1 MPCNALVLLLCIS
14 PLSFPVHDVD
24 PNPLPTPATPLIVR
38 YLILT
43 PHPTVSAASHSSHLA
58 HSTRQPPPLIPYSP
72 LGATCIAW
80 LKFQRN
86 RFARVYPLYL
96 FCTLG
101 ALPFWL
107 AGYGSC
113 NPYDTGCL
121 VASIGTSVIPL
132 TTTFILRLGAP
143 LDGE

>member
-1 MPCNALVLLLCIS
+1 MSLSLVY
-14 PLSFPVHDVD
+14 PLPFLPSFPCRPSHTTPRT
-24 PNPLPTPATPLIVR
+24 PNTCT
-38 YLILT
+38 
-43 PHPTVSAASHSSHLA
+43 H
-58 HSTRQPPPLIPYSP
+58 SP
-72 LGATCIAW
+72 LGATCTAW

-96 FCTLG
+96 VCTLA

-113 NPYDTGCL
+113 NPYDTGCM
-121 VASIGTSVIPL
+121 VTSISTSVIPL
-132 TTTFILRLGAP
+132 TTTFILKLGVP